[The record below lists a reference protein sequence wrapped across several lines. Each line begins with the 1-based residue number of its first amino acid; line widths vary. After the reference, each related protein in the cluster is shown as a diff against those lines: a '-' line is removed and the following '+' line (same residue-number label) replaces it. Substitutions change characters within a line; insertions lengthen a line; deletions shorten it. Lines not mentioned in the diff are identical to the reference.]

1 MTVRA
6 ESREPLTRQR
16 VLAAAVTLAD
26 DRGIAAVTMRS
37 LAQRLGVEAMSL
49 YHHVPGKDAL
59 LDGMVDLVFDE
70 IAVPDGDGDWQA
82 AIRAR
87 AMSARDVL
95 RRHPWAIG
103 LLDSRRTPGPSTLRH
118 NDAVL
123 GRFRAAG
130 FSLPMAAHAISVV
143 DSYVYGF
150 ALQELSL
157 PFTSADD
164 VAAVADG
171 ILADLPDGAYPNLVA
186 MIAEHALAPGF
197 DFGDEYRWGLDLIL
211 DALERANEAGR

>member
-6 ESREPLTRQR
+6 GSREPLTRQR
-16 VLAAAVTLAD
+16 VLAAAVALAD

-82 AIRAR
+82 AIRGR

-103 LLDSRRTPGPSTLRH
+103 LLDSRRAPGPSTLRH

-211 DALERANEAGR
+211 DALERANEARR